1 MRASVYPSHEK
12 PRECVRD
19 PFHVSLR
26 RKVDGCMY
34 AGSSAGSK
42 LHVQRVTLVDA
53 NSIEHIL
60 RSRDWLSE
68 VNPCFGLF
76 PAKPSPQIRG
86 ARRMYEFPGSRITLA
101 WDRAALWS
109 AGSRHFPCENK
120 RARFPSSGSLR
131 KRRSPFSK
139 GRTRAHPTPNQAT
152 KCRPRTLQM
161 RHATRYAC
169 SQSTRLIQR
178 ALISEIFNSFESNH
192 SSSRVLRQLNRRP

>member
-1 MRASVYPSHEK
+1 MQIPSSTSCDHATGSQRSTPASNSS
-12 PRECVRD
+12 RRNR
-19 PFHVSLR
+19 LR
-26 RKVDGCMY
+26 GSGEPGACTSFQA
-34 AGSSAGSK
+34 AGSRHS
-42 LHVQRVTLVDA
+42 
-53 NSIEHIL
+53 
-60 RSRDWLSE
+60 
-68 VNPCFGLF
+68 
-76 PAKPSPQIRG
+76 
-86 ARRMYEFPGSRITLA
+86 LA

-139 GRTRAHPTPNQAT
+139 GRTRAHPMPNQAT

-178 ALISEIFNSFESNH
+178 PLISEIFNSFESNH